1 MGTKRPLVGRMD
13 KAARISYD
21 VSTSELIFERYNTAT
36 AAWEE
41 SLKINLPE
49 KRITLIADVD
59 DDLKINFGRMNKY
72 ALRYDSTSDAW
83 ILSDEVNSKDCLEVG
98 RNGAIKVRGS
108 IEFV

>member
-1 MGTKRPLVGRMD
+1 MAKRTLVRR
-13 KAARISYD
+13 ANNSARISYD
-21 VSTSELIFERYNTAT
+21 DSTSEIIFERYNTET
-36 AAWEE
+36 GDWEE
-41 SLKINLPE
+41 ALKINLPA

-59 DDLKINFGRMNKY
+59 DDLKINFGRTNKY

-108 IEFV
+108 IEFI